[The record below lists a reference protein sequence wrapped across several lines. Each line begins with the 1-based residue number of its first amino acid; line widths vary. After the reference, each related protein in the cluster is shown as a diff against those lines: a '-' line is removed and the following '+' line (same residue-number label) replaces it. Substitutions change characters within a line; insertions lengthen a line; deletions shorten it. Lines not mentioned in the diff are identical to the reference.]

1 MTLAVTHT
9 SAIAT
14 RHVRTFIRQ
23 PWWIA
28 ISLMQPLI
36 YLLLFGQL
44 FQTVGDLPAFHGS
57 YLDFLLPGVVA
68 MSALS
73 SGGWAGMT
81 SIDDIG
87 GGIMSRMLVTPAS
100 RSAIIFG
107 HLAQGALILI
117 LQTLILV
124 GVGVLIG
131 ARFDGGLT
139 GVAIMLMASLLL
151 GSATGALSHGIGLL
165 ARTRETLIAVS
176 GDRPADDFSVDHL
189 HGPAADARLDGH
201 RSRAQPAD
209 LGGRRLSIGTRRDRG
224 RDVHRPAAWL
234 ACGLPPG
241 QRVPRAAGLR
251 EVPAVHLGAV
261 CRT

>member
-44 FQTVGDLPAFHGS
+44 FRTVGDLPAFHGS

-100 RSAIIFG
+100 RSAIIVG

-131 ARFDGGLT
+131 ARFDGGLA
-139 GVAIMLMASLLL
+139 GIGIMLVASLLL

-176 GDRPADDFSVDHL
+176 QGIILPMTFLSTTFMVPQLMPDWMATVAGFNPL
-189 HGPAADARLDGH
+189 TWAADASRSALDGTGDATYIGL
-201 RSRAQPAD
+201 R
-209 LGGRRLSIGTRRDRG
+209 LG
-224 RDVHRPAAWL
+224 WL
-234 ACGLPPG
+234 AIFLF
-241 QRVPRAAGLR
+241 VSVILALRAFANYR
-251 EVPAVHLGAV
+251 
-261 CRT
+261 RSI

>member
-1 MTLAVTHT
+1 MTVAIAHT
-9 SAIAT
+9 SAVAT

-44 FQTVGDLPAFHGS
+44 FQTVGNLPAFRGS

-87 GGIMSRMLVTPAS
+87 AGIMDRMLVTPAS
-100 RSAIIFG
+100 RSALILG
-107 HLAQGALILI
+107 HLAQGALILV
-117 LQTLILV
+117 LQTMILV
-124 GVGVLIG
+124 GVGAVIG
-131 ARFDGGLT
+131 ARFDGGLP
-139 GVAIMLMASLLL
+139 GVGIMLVASLLL

-176 GDRPADDFSVDHL
+176 QGIILPMTFLSTTFMVADLMPDWMATVAGFNPL
-189 HGPAADARLDGH
+189 TWAADASRAALDGTGD
-201 RSRAQPAD
+201 A
-209 LGGRRLSIGTRRDRG
+209 GFIGVRL
-224 RDVHRPAAWL
+224 VWL
-234 ACGLPPG
+234 ALFLI
-241 QRVPRAAGLR
+241 VSVVLALRAFGKYR
-251 EVPAVHLGAV
+251 
-261 CRT
+261 RSI

>member
-1 MTLAVTHT
+1 MTVAVAHT
-9 SAIAT
+9 SAVAT
-14 RHVRTFIRQ
+14 RHIRTFIRQ

-44 FQTVGDLPAFHGS
+44 FQTVGDLPAFQGS

-87 GGIMSRMLVTPAS
+87 AGIMGRMLVTPAS
-100 RSAIIFG
+100 RSALILG
-107 HLAQGALILI
+107 HLAQGAVILV

-131 ARFDGGLT
+131 AHFAGGLP
-139 GVAIMLMASLLL
+139 GVAIMLVASLLL

-176 GDRPADDFSVDHL
+176 QGIILPMTFLSTTFMVPDLMPDWMATVAGFNPL
-189 HGPAADARLDGH
+189 TWAADASRSALDGTGDATYVAL
-201 RSRAQPAD
+201 R
-209 LGGRRLSIGTRRDRG
+209 LG
-224 RDVHRPAAWL
+224 WL
-234 ACGLPPG
+234 ALFF
-241 QRVPRAAGLR
+241 VVSTFLALRAFGR
-251 EVPAVHLGAV
+251 Y
-261 CRT
+261 RRSI

>member
-1 MTLAVTHT
+1 MTVAIAHT
-9 SAIAT
+9 SAVAN

-44 FQTVGDLPAFHGS
+44 FQTVGDLPAFRGS

-81 SIDDIG
+81 SIDDISV
-87 GGIMSRMLVTPAS
+87 GIMGRMLVTPAS
-100 RSAIIFG
+100 RAAIILG

-124 GVGVLIG
+124 GVGALIG
-131 ARFDGGLT
+131 ARFDGGLP
-139 GVAIMLMASLLL
+139 GIAVMLLASLLL
-151 GSATGALSHGIGLL
+151 GSATGALSHGIGFL

-176 GDRPADDFSVDHL
+176 QGIILPMTFLSTTFMVPDLMPDWMAAVAGFNPL
-189 HGPAADARLDGH
+189 TWAADASRAALDGTGD
-201 RSRAQPAD
+201 A
-209 LGGRRLSIGTRRDRG
+209 GFIGLRII
-224 RDVHRPAAWL
+224 WL
-234 ACGLPPG
+234 ALFLI
-241 QRVPRAAGLR
+241 VSVALALRAFGKYR
-251 EVPAVHLGAV
+251 
-261 CRT
+261 RSI

>member
-1 MTLAVTHT
+1 MTVAIAHT
-9 SAIAT
+9 SAVAT

-44 FQTVGDLPAFHGS
+44 FQSVGNLPAFRGS

-81 SIDDIG
+81 SIDDIS
-87 GGIMSRMLVTPAS
+87 GGIMGRMLVTPAS
-100 RSAIIFG
+100 RAAIVFG
-107 HLAQGALILI
+107 HLAQGALILT

-124 GVGVLIG
+124 AVGVLIG
-131 ARFDGGLT
+131 ARFDGGVS
-139 GVAIMLMASLLL
+139 GVAIMLVAALLL

-176 GDRPADDFSVDHL
+176 QGIILPMTFLSTTFMVPDLMPDWMAAVAGFNPL
-189 HGPAADARLDGH
+189 TWAADASRAALDGTGDAAYIGL
-201 RSRAQPAD
+201 R
-209 LGGRRLSIGTRRDRG
+209 LG
-224 RDVHRPAAWL
+224 WL
-234 ACGLPPG
+234 AIFVIVSAFLAL
-241 QRVPRAAGLR
+241 AAFR
-251 EVPAVHLGAV
+251 KY
-261 CRT
+261 RRSI

>member
-1 MTLAVTHT
+1 MTVAIAHT
-9 SAIAT
+9 SAVAT

-44 FQTVGDLPAFHGS
+44 FQSVGNLPAFRGS

-81 SIDDIG
+81 SIDDIS

-100 RSAIIFG
+100 RAAIVFG
-107 HLAQGALILI
+107 HLAQGALILT

-124 GVGVLIG
+124 AVGVLIG
-131 ARFDGGLT
+131 ARFDGGLS
-139 GVAIMLMASLLL
+139 GVTIMLVASLLL

-176 GDRPADDFSVDHL
+176 QGIILPMTFLSTTFMVPDLMPDWMAAVAGFNPL
-189 HGPAADARLDGH
+189 TWAADASRAALDGTGDATYVAL
-201 RSRAQPAD
+201 R
-209 LGGRRLSIGTRRDRG
+209 LG
-224 RDVHRPAAWL
+224 WL
-234 ACGLPPG
+234 AIFVIVSAFL
-241 QRVPRAAGLR
+241 A
-251 EVPAVHLGAV
+251 LGAF
-261 CRT
+261 RKYRRSI

>member
-1 MTLAVTHT
+1 MTVAIAHT
-9 SAIAT
+9 SAVAT
-14 RHVRTFIRQ
+14 RHIRTFIRQ

-44 FQTVGDLPAFHGS
+44 FQTVGDLPAFRGS

-81 SIDDIG
+81 SIDDINA
-87 GGIMSRMLVTPAS
+87 GIMGRMLVTPAS
-100 RSAIIFG
+100 RSALILG
-107 HLAQGALILI
+107 HLAQGAVILI

-124 GVGVLIG
+124 GVGVAIG
-131 ARFDGGLT
+131 ARFDGGLA
-139 GVAIMLMASLLL
+139 GVAIMLVASLLL

-176 GDRPADDFSVDHL
+176 QGIILPMTFLSTTFMVPELMPNWMATVAGFNPL
-189 HGPAADARLDGH
+189 TWAADASRAALDGSGDAAYVGL
-201 RSRAQPAD
+201 R
-209 LGGRRLSIGTRRDRG
+209 LG
-224 RDVHRPAAWL
+224 WL
-234 ACGLPPG
+234 AIFFVVSVFL
-241 QRVPRAAGLR
+241 VLRAFGMYR
-251 EVPAVHLGAV
+251 
-261 CRT
+261 RSI

>member
-1 MTLAVTHT
+1 MTVAVAHT
-9 SAIAT
+9 SAVAT
-14 RHVRTFIRQ
+14 RHIRTFIRQ

-44 FQTVGDLPAFHGS
+44 FQTVGDLPAFQGS

-87 GGIMSRMLVTPAS
+87 AGIMGRMLVTPAS
-100 RSAIIFG
+100 RSALILG
-107 HLAQGALILI
+107 HLAQGAVILV

-131 ARFDGGLT
+131 AHFAGGLP
-139 GVAIMLMASLLL
+139 GVAIMLVASLLL

-176 GDRPADDFSVDHL
+176 QGIILPMTFLSTTFMVPDLMPDWMATVAGFNPL
-189 HGPAADARLDGH
+189 TWAADASRSALDGTGDATYIAL
-201 RSRAQPAD
+201 R
-209 LGGRRLSIGTRRDRG
+209 LG
-224 RDVHRPAAWL
+224 WL
-234 ACGLPPG
+234 ALFFVV
-241 QRVPRAAGLR
+241 RRFLALRAFER
-251 EVPAVHLGAV
+251 Y
-261 CRT
+261 RRSI

>member
-1 MTLAVTHT
+1 MTIAVAHT
-9 SAIAT
+9 SAVAT
-14 RHVRTFIRQ
+14 RHIRTFIRQ

-44 FQTVGDLPAFHGS
+44 FQTVGDLPAFQGS

-87 GGIMSRMLVTPAS
+87 AGIMGRMLVTPAS
-100 RSAIIFG
+100 RSALILG
-107 HLAQGALILI
+107 HLAQGALILV

-131 ARFDGGLT
+131 AHFAGGLP
-139 GVAIMLMASLLL
+139 GVAVMLVASLLL

-176 GDRPADDFSVDHL
+176 QGIILPMTFLSTTFMVPDLMPDWMATVAGFNPL
-189 HGPAADARLDGH
+189 TWAADASRSALDGTGDATYIAL
-201 RSRAQPAD
+201 R
-209 LGGRRLSIGTRRDRG
+209 LG
-224 RDVHRPAAWL
+224 WL
-234 ACGLPPG
+234 ALFF
-241 QRVPRAAGLR
+241 VVSTFLALRAFGR
-251 EVPAVHLGAV
+251 YRGSI
-261 CRT
+261 

>member
-1 MTLAVTHT
+1 MTVAIAHT
-9 SAIAT
+9 SAVAT

-44 FQTVGDLPAFHGS
+44 FQSVGNLPAFRGS

-81 SIDDIG
+81 SIDDIS

-100 RSAIIFG
+100 RAAIVFG

-124 GVGVLIG
+124 AVGVLIG
-131 ARFDGGLT
+131 ARFDGGLS
-139 GVAIMLMASLLL
+139 GVAIMLVASLLL

-176 GDRPADDFSVDHL
+176 QGIILPMTFLSTTFMVPDLMPDWMAAVAGFNPL
-189 HGPAADARLDGH
+189 TWAADASRAALDGTGDAAYIGL
-201 RSRAQPAD
+201 R
-209 LGGRRLSIGTRRDRG
+209 LG
-224 RDVHRPAAWL
+224 WL
-234 ACGLPPG
+234 AIFVIVSAFL
-241 QRVPRAAGLR
+241 A
-251 EVPAVHLGAV
+251 LGAF
-261 CRT
+261 RKYRRSI

>member
-1 MTLAVTHT
+1 MTVAIAHT
-9 SAIAT
+9 SAVAT

-44 FQTVGDLPAFHGS
+44 FQSVGNLPAFRGS

-81 SIDDIG
+81 SIDDIS

-100 RSAIIFG
+100 RAAIVFG

-124 GVGVLIG
+124 AVGVLIG
-131 ARFDGGLT
+131 ARFDGGLS
-139 GVAIMLMASLLL
+139 GVAIMLVASLLL

-176 GDRPADDFSVDHL
+176 QGIILPMTFLSTTFMVPDLMPDWMAAVAGFNPL
-189 HGPAADARLDGH
+189 TWAADASRAALDGTGDATYIGL
-201 RSRAQPAD
+201 R
-209 LGGRRLSIGTRRDRG
+209 LG
-224 RDVHRPAAWL
+224 WL
-234 ACGLPPG
+234 AIFVIVSAFL
-241 QRVPRAAGLR
+241 A
-251 EVPAVHLGAV
+251 LGAF
-261 CRT
+261 RKYRRSI